1 MSRHHVLGPVSAI
14 PEGEGRTYDLGDR
27 RVAVF
32 RTRQGSVFATQAE
45 CPHKRGPLADG
56 LVGHDAVVCP
66 LHEWKFE
73 LGTGAARQGECG
85 VTVYPVR
92 LAADGTLV
100 LTVE

>member
-1 MSRHHVLGPVSAI
+1 MTRLHTLGPVSAI

-32 RTRQGSVFATQAE
+32 RTRQGALFATQAE
-45 CPHKRGPLADG
+45 CPHRKGPLADG

-66 LHEWKFE
+66 LHDWTFD
-73 LGTGAARQGECG
+73 LHSGAPRQGECG

-92 LAADGTLV
+92 LASDGTLV